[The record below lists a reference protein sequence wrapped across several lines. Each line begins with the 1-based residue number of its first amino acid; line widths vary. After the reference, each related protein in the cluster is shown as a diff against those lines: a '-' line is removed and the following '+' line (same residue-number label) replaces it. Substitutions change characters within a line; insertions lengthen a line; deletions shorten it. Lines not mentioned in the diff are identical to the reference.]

1 MKTGDKSH
9 HIYGTQEGKSQFKTL
24 WNIWRHPLN
33 PTYTSWHNPKPKLL
47 KSDGYA
53 LAESELTTEE
63 LDDKFLSQENAE
75 LEKTY
80 LKKSDDNLMNK
91 LEQLAGDE
99 NSNYLKNQSEE
110 NNNNDDN
117 NNNLVKRNN
126 KSQLNVNE
134 LANECM
140 LAKQMET
147 IKESTS
153 RKLV

>member
-9 HIYGTQEGKSQFKTL
+9 HIYGTPEGKSQFKTL
-24 WNIWRHPLN
+24 FGIWRHPLN
-33 PTYTSWHNPKPKLL
+33 PTYTSLHNPKPKLL

-53 LAESELTTEE
+53 LAESELTKAE
-63 LDDKFLSQENAE
+63 LDDRILSQENAE

-80 LKKSDDNLMNK
+80 NKKSDSNLMVK

-99 NSNYLKNQSEE
+99 NSNYLKTHDS
-110 NNNNDDN
+110 NNNEDS
-117 NNNLVKRNN
+117 NNNLVKRN

-134 LANECM
+134 IANECM
-140 LAKQMET
+140 LAKQT